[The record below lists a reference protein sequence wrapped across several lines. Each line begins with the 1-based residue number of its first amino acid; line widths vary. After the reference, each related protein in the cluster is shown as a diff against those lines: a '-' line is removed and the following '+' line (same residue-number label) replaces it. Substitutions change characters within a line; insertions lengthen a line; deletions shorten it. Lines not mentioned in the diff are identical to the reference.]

1 MSPDKP
7 ATKTYS
13 ELVKKL
19 CDHFVPKPTETVQRF
34 KFHSRYRR
42 TGESMADFVFE
53 LRKLAESCNFG
64 AYLDD
69 MLRDPL
75 VCGVADERIQRH
87 LLLESTLT
95 LEKAYTNA
103 VAQEMASRH
112 ASFQTGRHWC

>member
-19 CDHFVPKPTETVQRF
+19 RDHFVPKPTETVQRF
-34 KFHSRYRR
+34 KFRSHYRR

-53 LRKLAESCNFG
+53 LWKLAETCNFG

-69 MLRDPL
+69 MLRDRL
-75 VCGVADERIQRH
+75 VCGMADERH

-95 LEKAYTNA
+95 LEKAYTIA
-103 VAQEMASRH
+103 VAQEMASRD
-112 ASFQTGRHWC
+112 ASFQTGPHGC